1 MSLLWKE
8 HPCLYAELSR
18 YHRVYSFP
26 RELIWYS
33 MSIVPGSEEEILET
47 EKKQHWHLLV
57 RWIDGL
63 KVACG
68 YRTSKFVPYE
78 PNNEH
83 WESTFRELGWN
94 PSTVEMFYQVFH
106 RMNTSYTGEVSFEE
120 FVQFFQLNKT
130 KYTRRCFEYFD
141 IIGGNS
147 INFLEFMVSV
157 WNICTSNPDTLVKF
171 AFDLYN
177 LNGDGK
183 LIYSDMKALLEELYG
198 AAGKDAFLGKQCI
211 SDLTTLAGTID
222 SGISLE
228 NFAFFTSYHS
238 ILLYPAFQIQ
248 QSIKQHVLGLKY
260 WNSARDQHEQRRKHE
275 PKARRE
281 ENKPRNVQKILRM
294 CKAKR
299 GAATAIKK
307 RGADEV
313 LKEWYTKE
321 RDIRLKEPSNQLS
334 NPTQS
339 LWHIFRSKIFS
350 SLVKLTQTLFKRSTL
365 ENTAKRV
372 RHTNKYLH

>member
-1 MSLLWKE
+1 MSVLWNE
-8 HPCLYAELSR
+8 HSCLHVKVSR
-18 YHRVYSFP
+18 YQRVYSFTGG
-26 RELIWYS
+26 LIWYS
-33 MSIVPGSEEEILET
+33 MNIVPGNEEEIPET
-47 EKKQHWHLLV
+47 EKKQHCHLVV

-63 KVACG
+63 KGTCG
-68 YRTSKFVPYE
+68 YRTSKIVSYE

-106 RMNTSYTGEVSFEE
+106 RMNTSCNGEVSFEE
-120 FVQFFQLNKT
+120 FVQFFQLKKT

-141 IIGGNS
+141 ITDGNS
-147 INFLEFMVSV
+147 INFLEFMVSA

-183 LIYSDMKALLEELYG
+183 LKYSDIKTLLEELYG
-198 AAGKDAFLGKQCI
+198 AAGKGAFLGKQCL
-211 SDLTTLAGTID
+211 SDLTTLAGIID

-260 WNSARDQHEQRRKHE
+260 WDTARDQQEQRRKHE
-275 PKARRE
+275 SKARRE
-281 ENKPRNVQKILRM
+281 EDKPRNVQKILRM

-299 GAATAIKK
+299 GAVTMIKK
-307 RGADEV
+307 RGTDEV
-313 LKEWYTKE
+313 LKAWYTKE

-334 NPTQS
+334 NPTPS
-339 LWHIFRSKIFS
+339 LWHIFRSKLFS
-350 SLVKLTQTLFKRSTL
+350 SLVKLIQTVFNRSTL
-365 ENTAKRV
+365 ENIAKRV
-372 RHTNKYLH
+372 RHANIRLT